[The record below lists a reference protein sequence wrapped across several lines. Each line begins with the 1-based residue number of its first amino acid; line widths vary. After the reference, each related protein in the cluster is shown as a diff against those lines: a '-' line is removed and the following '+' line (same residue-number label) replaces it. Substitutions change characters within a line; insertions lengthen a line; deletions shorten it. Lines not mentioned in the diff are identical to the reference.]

1 MVASFVVA
9 SLLQWRTDTFLLS
22 EGETQRPVEINRA
35 KIPLLSCPERLQSR
49 LDSIETGVKPRS
61 LKFSRT
67 RVADRISRECE
78 FTFKLCC
85 TRTQL
90 LTELIS

>member
-22 EGETQRPVEINRA
+22 EGETERPVEINRA

-61 LKFSRT
+61 LKFSR
-67 RVADRISRECE
+67 IE
-78 FTFKLCC
+78 FRGSVNLHLSSAV
-85 TRTQL
+85 Q
-90 LTELIS
+90 ELNYSLN